1 MTVNNSMTDKAKKVL
16 KDLKE
21 NHIHSVDCGCAA
33 CLFHTYKK
41 TKPGKGRRYGKL
53 TFFLMWLVHEVKMDR
68 LKNEGKAEEITF
80 LGRKAWKISPGEYD
94 KTPYIDR
101 VRKILDELYVDSELS
116 GFGPDLEHLFNYL
129 RIYKWRMEKPN
140 FLKLM
145 DELAEK
151 RRLEWMKTQ
160 PHLQRKLKYNLESLR
175 FAQRVADFIYS
186 QPNRQVSQRGLL
198 RHFSN
203 KKAKHL
209 EEVQKILKLNYG
221 IKIKKGRNSK
231 TFIYYTEAKTSKG
244 IYWKVGYKK

>member
-1 MTVNNSMTDKAKKVL
+1 MTINDDMTEEAKKVL
-16 KDLKE
+16 KGLKE
-21 NHIHSVDCGCAA
+21 NNVHSLDCGCVA

-53 TFFLMWLVHEVKMDR
+53 MFFLMWLIHEVKMER
-68 LKNEGKAEEITF
+68 LKKEGKVEEITF

-94 KTPYIDR
+94 KTPYIYR
-101 VRKILDELYVDSELS
+101 VRKILVELYADSELS
-116 GFGPDLEHLFNYL
+116 GLALDLENLFSYL

-145 DELAEK
+145 DELAER

-160 PHLQRKLKYNLESLR
+160 PHLQRELKSNLESLR
-175 FAQRVADFIYS
+175 FAQRVADFIHS
-186 QPNRQVSQRGLL
+186 QPNKQVSQRDLL

-203 KKAKHL
+203 KRAKDL

-221 IKIKKGRNSK
+221 IKTRKGRNNK
-231 TFIYYTEAKTSKG
+231 TVIYYSKAKNSKG
-244 IYWKVGYKK
+244 IYWKVGL